1 MGLDDGRSEPG
12 LAGRAGSSR
21 TLRWP
26 LTRSTPDSWAAPGR
40 SPLSLYANLT
50 CHSEASRFR
59 CLFVLSFCFFFL
71 ADVLFLIV
79 ANSNLPWLSQSGKSS
94 VAGV

>member
-1 MGLDDGRSEPG
+1 MGRDDGRSEPG
-12 LAGRAGSSR
+12 LTSRAGSSR

-26 LTRSTPDSWAAPGR
+26 LTRSTPDSWVAPGR

-50 CHSEASRFR
+50 CHSEASRLR
-59 CLFVLSFCFFFL
+59 RLFVLSFVFFFL

-79 ANSNLPWLSQSGKSS
+79 ANSSLPWLSQSGKRS